1 MRFFRTCKYLMLLI
15 PCLAVPSCRE
25 AAEEEEKVEVTVTGL
40 PDDGVRFAAVPAG
53 EVSFQIASTVRWSIR
68 KTDLDWCTVTPMND
82 LSGQTE
88 VTFKAVAN
96 DTDAPREGQITISA
110 GDGAFSR
117 SVRVFQE
124 AGSTEP
130 FAISGVD
137 EGRILF
143 DPDDAEPVSFTVF
156 SGKEWTARTEGLD
169 WCTVS
174 PLEGG
179 RNQQATLT
187 LLPSPN
193 KVEEERSG
201 TILFLEGEEAIARV
215 TVAQGAFVARISA
228 TPGSLYAA
236 ASGQMESSVVTVTA
250 NAAWTASAG
259 ADWITVEPASG
270 EEGVT
275 QVTVTVGAH
284 EGFEDR
290 QAEISFVNLSATAA
304 VTVNQAARIE
314 DRLEVDPGSI
324 EFPAMPEG
332 VTQTVAVTSNT
343 IWSVSTD
350 ASWLTVSPLR
360 GNGDGSL
367 TLSAAENEDPLA
379 REAVVTIQA
388 GTVTRTVTVTQLK
401 GLDPADFADLLTG
414 TVNWTAGADWDGYR
428 LPSASHPGI
437 AWAEWTWNNGPE
449 SVDYPE
455 GYPTADVNKS
465 MNRVRCVWKDDALV
479 FRVPV
484 FLLPAGRT
492 LALDFAW
499 RGGSKLPACWTV
511 EACLDGTTW
520 VPMKITGET
529 EGSVDAPYTDKD
541 GAARIAPL
549 RVTKKDSAHPFEATL
564 TVPKEMKGA
573 QVAIRV
579 RAIDI
584 LEVNGTVY
592 ADVPTSN
599 SNCHLYI
606 PKFTFGG
613 VSYAGPQLSLR

>member
-1 MRFFRTCKYLMLLI
+1 MK
-15 PCLAVPSCRE
+15 S
-25 AAEEEEKVEVTVTGL
+25 
-40 PDDGVRFAAVPAG
+40 
-53 EVSFQIASTVRWSIR
+53 
-68 KTDLDWCTVTPMND
+68 
-82 LSGQTE
+82 
-88 VTFKAVAN
+88 
-96 DTDAPREGQITISA
+96 
-110 GDGAFSR
+110 
-117 SVRVFQE
+117 
-124 AGSTEP
+124 
-130 FAISGVD
+130 
-137 EGRILF
+137 
-143 DPDDAEPVSFTVF
+143 
-156 SGKEWTARTEGLD
+156 
-169 WCTVS
+169 
-174 PLEGG
+174 
-179 RNQQATLT
+179 
-187 LLPSPN
+187 
-193 KVEEERSG
+193 
-201 TILFLEGEEAIARV
+201 
-215 TVAQGAFVARISA
+215 
-228 TPGSLYAA
+228 
-236 ASGQMESSVVTVTA
+236 
-250 NAAWTASAG
+250 
-259 ADWITVEPASG
+259 
-270 EEGVT
+270 
-275 QVTVTVGAH
+275 
-284 EGFEDR
+284 
-290 QAEISFVNLSATAA
+290 
-304 VTVNQAARIE
+304 
-314 DRLEVDPGSI
+314 
-324 EFPAMPEG
+324 
-332 VTQTVAVTSNT
+332 
-343 IWSVSTD
+343 
-350 ASWLTVSPLR
+350 
-360 GNGDGSL
+360 
-367 TLSAAENEDPLA
+367 
-379 REAVVTIQA
+379 VTIQA

-428 LPSASHPGI
+428 LPSASHPAL
-437 AWAEWTWNNGPE
+437 AWAEWTWNNGSE

-549 RVTKKDSAHPFEATL
+549 RVTKKDSTHPFEATL

-584 LEVNGTVY
+584 LEINGTVY